1 MSVSSSQPQHV
12 GPYRLIEK
20 IGEGGMGVVHLAV
33 SPDGGL
39 AAVKVLRP
47 WLVGGEDARRRFEKE
62 FAALHR
68 VRGHRVAAVL
78 DADVDGDLPYIAT
91 RYVRGSSLDKV
102 VGDHGPLQGR
112 ALMRLA
118 DGLAE
123 AVATVHDADVVHRDI
138 KPGNV
143 MMTDNGP
150 VLIDFGLARAIDET
164 RLTATGMVIGT
175 PGYLAPEVV
184 AGGVP
189 QPPADVHGWAATVA
203 FAATGRPPYGA
214 GPAAVVLD
222 RIRRGDLDID
232 DVEPGLASV
241 LKRALVADPAARP
254 TITTVRAML
263 AEPDAAG
270 TTAFGVAAGAAAA
283 AAPRPSND
291 QAATDQTVTNAAATD
306 PNAPPAANHQNGES
320 PTVTSAA
327 TAYARPTRIQEVPLP
342 AADREAP
349 TAPGTDTVPGGPTV
363 PAAPSS
369 NGRAASPAR
378 KPRRPATLGPDGIA
392 PPLATWPARL
402 ALVTGAAALV
412 VLLGVSSGFGLV
424 VLFALLVTGR
434 TTWRVRRSL
443 YQRRVARGYQPRDNM
458 ATAAGTPWYVLVSS
472 IPSFFQVVLLGGVG
486 YVIGT
491 AVALSP
497 DAGPRGP
504 FVVAAIVIVALAWV
518 GPATSKVR
526 HGIRAL
532 AAPLDR
538 NTRTGWIAAGVLF
551 AIAWILALIWESYPT
566 TWPIPEFLDFIVNEL
581 EQTV

>member
-68 VRGHRVAAVL
+68 VRGHRVAEVL

-184 AGGVP
+184 AGGLP
-189 QPPADVHGWAATVA
+189 QPPADVHGWAATIA

-232 DVEPGLASV
+232 DVEPGLASI
-241 LKRALVADPAARP
+241 LKRALVSDPAARP
-254 TITTVRAML
+254 TIATVRAML

-283 AAPRPSND
+283 APSQSTD
-291 QAATDQTVTNAAATD
+291 QAAGDVAAAGKAGTD
-306 PNAPPAANHQNGES
+306 PNAPPAVNHQNAEP
-320 PTVTSAA
+320 PTVTNAA

-349 TAPGTDTVPGGPTV
+349 TAPGTETTPDA
-363 PAAPSS
+363 PAVSGTTPP
-369 NGRAASPAR
+369 NGRAPSPAR
-378 KPRRPATLGPDGIA
+378 RPRPPVTLGPDGVA

-402 ALVTGAAALV
+402 AVLTGAAALV
-412 VLLGVSSGFGLV
+412 ILLGVSSGFGLV

-472 IPSFFQVVLLGGVG
+472 IPSFIQVVLLGGVG
-486 YVIGT
+486 YAIGT
-491 AVALSP
+491 LVALSP
-497 DAGPRGP
+497 DDGPRAP

-538 NTRTGWIAAGVLF
+538 NTRTAWITAGVLF
-551 AIAWILALIWESYPT
+551 ATAWILALIWESYPT
-566 TWPIPEFLDFIVNEL
+566 TWPIPEFLDFVVNEL

>member
-1 MSVSSSQPQHV
+1 
-12 GPYRLIEK
+12 
-20 IGEGGMGVVHLAV
+20 MGVVHLAV

-68 VRGHRVAAVL
+68 VRGHRVAEVL

-102 VGDHGPLQGR
+102 VADHGPLQGR
-112 ALMRLA
+112 ALIRLA

-123 AVATVHDADVVHRDI
+123 AVATVHEADVVHRDI

-143 MMTDNGP
+143 MMTDSGP

-184 AGGVP
+184 DGGVP
-189 QPPADVHGWAATVA
+189 QPPSDVHGWAATVA
-203 FAATGRPPYGA
+203 FAATGKPPYGA

-254 TITTVRAML
+254 AITDLRAML
-263 AEPDAAG
+263 AEPDAVG
-270 TTAFGVAAGAAAA
+270 TTTFGVAGGAAAA
-283 AAPRPSND
+283 VSAPPN
-291 QAATDQTVTNAAATD
+291 TDPITD
-306 PNAPPAANHQNGES
+306 PNSKPAVDLHNGEP
-320 PTVTSAA
+320 PTAA

-349 TAPGTDTVPGGPTV
+349 TTPGTVTAPDMPSPNGSSGSPTPV
-363 PAAPSS
+363 
-369 NGRAASPAR
+369 R
-378 KPRRPATLGPDGIA
+378 KPKRPATLWPDGIA
-392 PPLATWPARL
+392 PPLGSWPARL
-402 ALVTGAAALV
+402 AVVMGAAALV
-412 VLLGVSSGFGLV
+412 ILLGVSSGFGLFI
-424 VLFALLVTGR
+424 LFAVLVAGR

-443 YQRRVARGYQPRDNM
+443 YQRRVARGYQPRDNV

-472 IPSFFQVVLLGGVG
+472 IPSFIQAVLLGGLG

-497 DAGPRGP
+497 EAGPSGP
-504 FVVAAIVIVALAWV
+504 FVVSATVVVVLAWI

-538 NTRTGWIAAGVLF
+538 NGRSAWIAVGVLF
-551 AIAWILALIWESYPT
+551 AIVWILLLIWESYPT
-566 TWPIPEFLDFIVNEL
+566 NWPMPEFLDSVVDEL
-581 EQTV
+581 D